1 MFPSNS
7 ETIFKKKYMLGLEQK
22 QRQGSIT
29 ENPAEYWEWKLT
41 GSPVTYNFQS
51 VVKYH
56 PSQPEDWSL
65 SH

>member
-7 ETIFKKKYMLGLEQK
+7 ETILKKMLGLEQK

-41 GSPVTYNFQS
+41 G
-51 VVKYH
+51 
-56 PSQPEDWSL
+56 
-65 SH
+65 